1 MAVSLAKNT
10 VIPEALIMKIYRTI
24 AELQGALQQVRKQ
37 SQLVGLVPTMGNLHA
52 GHLALVR
59 QAMAECDVVLT
70 SIFVNPTQF
79 GPNEDL
85 ASYPRTFEADCS
97 ALTELACHGIF
108 YPSVEEIYPQ
118 GPMLDTRVSVPA
130 LSSKLCGSSRP
141 GHFDG
146 VCTVVNK
153 LLNICQPNR
162 AYFGEKDFQQLTII
176 KHMVSDLNMSTRII
190 SVPTQRADNGL
201 ALSSRNNYLSEA
213 QKQQATVIH
222 AALQQTAMA
231 LAASEPDIEQLEATA
246 KSLIS
251 EAGLAVDYFSI
262 CHPETLDGA
271 QKKDRSYRIL
281 AAAYLGKIRLID
293 NLALNLPA

>member
-1 MAVSLAKNT
+1 MQ
-10 VIPEALIMKIYRTI
+10 IYRTI
-24 AELQGALQQVRKQ
+24 AELQEALQQVRKQ
-37 SQLVGLVPTMGNLHA
+37 SRLVGLVPTMGNLHA

-79 GPNEDL
+79 GLDEDL

-97 ALTELACHGIF
+97 ALAELACDGIF
-108 YPSVEEIYPQ
+108 FPAVEEIYPQ
-118 GPMLDTRVSVPA
+118 GPVLETRVSVPG

-146 VCTVVNK
+146 VCTVVSK
-153 LLNICQPNR
+153 LLNICQPDR

-176 KHMVSDLNMSTRII
+176 RRMVSDLNMTPRII

-213 QKQQATVIH
+213 QKQQASVIH
-222 AALQQTAMA
+222 AALQQQPGPF
-231 LAASEPDIEQLEATA
+231 AANEAQ
-246 KSLIS
+246 
-251 EAGLAVDYFSI
+251 F
-262 CHPETLDGA
+262 
-271 QKKDRSYRIL
+271 
-281 AAAYLGKIRLID
+281 
-293 NLALNLPA
+293 